1 MNINQWPTEMT
12 KYKTMKEFGA
22 TNYLVKKSRDVKK
35 QKGILGICDKNKGKT
50 LSEELKND
58 VCGFY
63 ECDDNSR
70 MCPGMKDSVSV
81 RNKDGEKVQ
90 HQKRLVLSN
99 LKELHSS
106 WKETYPEK
114 KIGFSSLRPKWCVL
128 AGSSGTAALQDCFK
142 TTLEDPHKKLK
153 RSGSAL

>member
-1 MNINQWPTEMT
+1 M
-12 KYKTMKEFGA
+12 
-22 TNYLVKKSRDVKK
+22 
-35 QKGILGICDKNKGKT
+35 GICDKSKGKT

-90 HQKRLVLSN
+90 HQKRLILSN

-106 WKETYPEK
+106 WKETYPK
-114 KIGFSSLRPKWCVL
+114 KMIGFSSFAALRP
-128 AGSSGTAALQDCFK
+128 SGVYLLDHQELTPSVSAS
-142 TTLEDPHKKLK
+142 TIRTL
-153 RSGSAL
+153 S